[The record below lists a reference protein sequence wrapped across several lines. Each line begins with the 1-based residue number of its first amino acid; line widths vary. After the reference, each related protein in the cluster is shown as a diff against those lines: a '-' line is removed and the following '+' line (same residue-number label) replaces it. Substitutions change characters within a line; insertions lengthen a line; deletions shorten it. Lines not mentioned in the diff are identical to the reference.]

1 MSETDSD
8 SFVADRDEDT
18 FGGEIVATASPA
30 TQIVLIYLV
39 LTVVVGGALGAYL
52 YQNPMLFGENGNARI
67 AGLVVLGLTV
77 IGAIRLAI
85 KYIVLYRTRYIV
97 TADSVRRQYHLA
109 YREESRELPLQMIRG
124 VELSKSRT
132 QALLGFATI
141 SFLSVGSNRGIG
153 YVEFDNAADP
163 ERLQTAVLELLEKQR
178 EQALEEDDESSDATD
193 DRSPRGGRRQ
203 RDAPPAPQ
211 SATDGNA
218 RSQRTGDASN
228 RGQRTGE
235 GSDRGQRTGEGSDR
249 GQRTGEG
256 SDGGRGDDPL
266 AESADTGGDDPLAE
280 SNDSGGDDTRRPV
293 SGNDDAPS
301 TAEPDARD

>member
-1 MSETDSD
+1 MSETDTD

-30 TQIVLIYLV
+30 TQIVLMYLV
-39 LTVVVGGALGAYL
+39 LTIVVGGALGVFL
-52 YQNPMLFGENGNARI
+52 YQNPDFFGEDGNARI

-85 KYIVLYRTRYIV
+85 KYIVLYRTRYVV
-97 TADSVRRQYHLA
+97 TEDSVRRQYHLA
-109 YREESRELPLQMIRG
+109 YREESRELPLHMIRG

-163 ERLQTAVLELLEKQR
+163 ERLQNAVLELLEKQR
-178 EQALEEDDESSDATD
+178 ERALDDESDAATD
-193 DRSPRGGRRQ
+193 DRSSRGQNPRA
-203 RDAPPAPQ
+203 DAPPASR
-211 SATDGNA
+211 SATDG
-218 RSQRTGDASN
+218 SSRTQPA
-228 RGQRTGE
+228 GE
-235 GSDRGQRTGEGSDR
+235 GT
-249 GQRTGEG
+249 T
-256 SDGGRGDDPL
+256 DGRSDDPL
-266 AESADTGGDDPLAE
+266 AESTASGDDDPLAE
-280 SNDSGGDDTRRPV
+280 SDASGDDARRPV

-301 TAEPDARD
+301 PAEPDARD